1 MSVNNSQGEE
11 ELHLSNSQS
20 TDAHPHLTSAFTDSQ
35 PKTESSTTSSSS
47 PRPEPLHQ
55 HTNDPDPSNPHPLAS
70 DPNEG
75 PKQAAPGTHSS
86 ESPEPDQEPKI
97 DYIITLKQD
106 TTKGA
111 HSSLPSSVDLQV
123 QKKLLMDNHHSTL
136 SLFPCTEQYELYK
149 QQLIDQ
155 GAQIKHE
162 YFSIILKGYA
172 VSLKPSKLQSFQQDP
187 LVKDV
192 EMDQKVHI

>member
-75 PKQAAPGTHSS
+75 PKPAAQGTHSS

-106 TTKGA
+106 TTK
-111 HSSLPSSVDLQV
+111 
-123 QKKLLMDNHHSTL
+123 
-136 SLFPCTEQYELYK
+136 EQYELYK